1 VSVFIN
7 YINSGEYLKA
17 AEHYNAEIYGNATL
31 EIEASNE
38 IINLLDI
45 LNKGILSGEKTDAE
59 SKKII
64 IVIDNVLSNTNIVVS
79 DYDTIKTN
87 IGVSIAS
94 KAAFSAAKE
103 LETLK
108 KYTDAIT
115 EYKKVIDTD
124 SNYNEAQIAIE
135 RCTATLKQTVFDKV
149 ETLVGNNEYI
159 SAIAQLKELSTKL
172 PEDDE
177 IIAKISVYEK
187 VYISNTIET
196 AAAAFVT
203 PSKDYSNAL
212 SIINSALQYYPD
224 NIDLNAKK
232 NYYQTFAPV
241 YLFDMTKLKGEADT
255 LKTDTDIYGNS
266 YEKCFWAGYNS
277 MLYNSTDISYN
288 LSKTYNTFTATVYC
302 RSKKNDVQNMTV
314 EIYADGKLV
323 FQKLKIADN
332 ATTPFT
338 INLDVTG
345 VTELRIVLDR
355 DTGAIASGIGMTDMI
370 VQKTTK

>member
-1 VSVFIN
+1 
-7 YINSGEYLKA
+7 
-17 AEHYNAEIYGNATL
+17 
-31 EIEASNE
+31 
-38 IINLLDI
+38 
-45 LNKGILSGEKTDAE
+45 
-59 SKKII
+59 
-64 IVIDNVLSNTNIVVS
+64 VLSNTNIVVS